1 MFKLCLSTMFLVLLC
16 AAVVNVADAAG
27 LGVYGS
33 VAGGRADWSPDDA
46 ANFKKTTGHL
56 DFGLALDTAPARD
69 KLYNYNL
76 TVGYGIFRNMN
87 NTAWGNADLDG
98 LIVSNS
104 FGFGALVT
112 PKVRV
117 WFGPEVKVTWVD
129 GHPRNYSNYKINLF
143 GVGKG
148 LVLGVNFNDD
158 NKLTTIVKF
167 GFQVFDYKGQ
177 GKGFFSHE
185 TNSATTSYRSGR
197 DYDVREKMVT
207 LTLEFLFRTS
217 DDR

>member
-1 MFKLCLSTMFLVLLC
+1 MRKIVICLSLALLC
-16 AAVVNVADAAG
+16 AAIVNDAAAAG

-33 VAGGRADWSPDDA
+33 VGGGRADWSPENT

-56 DFGLALDTAPARD
+56 DFGLAMDTAPARD

-87 NTAWGNADLDG
+87 NTAWGTADLDG
-98 LIVSNS
+98 LIISNS
-104 FGFGALVT
+104 FGFGTLVT
-112 PKVRV
+112 PKIRI
-117 WFGPEVKVTWVD
+117 WFGPEIKVTWVD
-129 GHPRNYSNYKINLF
+129 GSPQHYSNYKINLF

-148 LVLGVNFNDD
+148 LVLGVNFND
-158 NKLTTIVKF
+158 NEKLTTVVKM
-167 GFQVFDYKGQ
+167 GFQVFDYVGE

-185 TNSATTSYRSGR
+185 TNSASTSYLRR
-197 DYDVREKMVT
+197 DYDVREKMLT